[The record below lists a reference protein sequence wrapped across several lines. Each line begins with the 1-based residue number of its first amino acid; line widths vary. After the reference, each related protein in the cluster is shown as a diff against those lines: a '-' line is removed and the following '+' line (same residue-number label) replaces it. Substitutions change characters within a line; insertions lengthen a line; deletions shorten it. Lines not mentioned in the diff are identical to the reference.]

1 MKNILKILTLLAV
14 FSFIFTSC
22 GTPPTPPPEEKPA
35 PVVVEEPVPEA
46 QPEPT
51 PEAQPEPTPEP
62 QPEPTPEPQPEPTP
76 VVEEPRDVPVK
87 EYVVAQ
93 GDTLSEIALKFYGT
107 REKAYYFPIIMAINP
122 GKVQHPD
129 KLTPKMKLLI
139 PDFDLFMQ
147 HSPSK
152 MLARP
157 EFEKCIKIYEDE
169 ARTGVA
175 ESLRRRLKEF

>member
-1 MKNILKILTLLAV
+1 MKNIFKILTLLTV

-22 GTPPTPPPEEKPA
+22 GTPPAPPPKEKPA
-35 PVVVEEPVPEA
+35 PVVVEEPAPEVK
-46 QPEPT
+46 
-51 PEAQPEPTPEP
+51 PEPTPEP
-62 QPEPTPEPQPEPTP
+62 EPAP

-87 EYVVAQ
+87 EYVVVQ

-122 GKVQHPD
+122 GIVKHPD
-129 KLTPKMKLLI
+129 KLTPKTKLLI
-139 PDFDLFMQ
+139 PDFELFMK

-169 ARTGVA
+169 GKSGVA
-175 ESLRRRLKEF
+175 ESLRRRLKEL

>member
-1 MKNILKILTLLAV
+1 MKNILKILAIMAL
-14 FSFIFTSC
+14 FSFVLTSC

-35 PVVVEEPVPEA
+35 PVVVEEPTPA
-46 QPEPT
+46 PEPE
-51 PEAQPEPTPEP
+51 PVVEPTPEP
-62 QPEPTPEPQPEPTP
+62 KP

-87 EYVVAQ
+87 EYVVVE

-107 REKAYYFPIIMAINP
+107 REKAYYFPIIMTLNP
-122 GKVQHPD
+122 GKIQHPD
-129 KLTPKMKLLI
+129 KLTPKTKLLI
-139 PDFDLFMQ
+139 PDFELFMK
-147 HSPSK
+147 HSASK

-169 ARTGVA
+169 GKSGVV

>member
-1 MKNILKILTLLAV
+1 MKNILKILAIMAL
-14 FSFIFTSC
+14 FSFVLTSC

-35 PVVVEEPVPEA
+35 PVVVEEPTPA
-46 QPEPT
+46 PEPVK
-51 PEAQPEPTPEP
+51 EATPEP
-62 QPEPTPEPQPEPTP
+62 KP

-87 EYVVAQ
+87 EYVVVE

-107 REKAYYFPIIMAINP
+107 REKAYYFPIIMTLNP
-122 GKVQHPD
+122 GKIQHPD
-129 KLTPKMKLLI
+129 KLTPKTKLLI
-139 PDFDLFMQ
+139 PDFELFMK
-147 HSPSK
+147 HSASK

-169 ARTGVA
+169 GKSGVV

>member
-1 MKNILKILTLLAV
+1 MKNILKVLAIMAL
-14 FSFIFTSC
+14 FSFVLTSC

-35 PVVVEEPVPEA
+35 PVVVEEPAPEVKSE
-46 QPEPT
+46 PEPA
-51 PEAQPEPTPEP
+51 PMPD
-62 QPEPTPEPQPEPTP
+62 P

-87 EYVVAQ
+87 EYLVVQ

-107 REKAYYFPIIMAINP
+107 REKAYYFPIIMSINP

-129 KLTPKMKLLI
+129 KLTPKTKLLI
-139 PDFDLFMQ
+139 PDFDLFMK

-169 ARTGVA
+169 GKSGVV

>member
-1 MKNILKILTLLAV
+1 MKNILKILAIMAL
-14 FSFIFTSC
+14 FSFVLTSC

-35 PVVVEEPVPEA
+35 PVVVEELTPA
-46 QPEPT
+46 PEPVK
-51 PEAQPEPTPEP
+51 EAAPEPK
-62 QPEPTPEPQPEPTP
+62 P

-87 EYVVAQ
+87 EYVVVE

-107 REKAYYFPIIMAINP
+107 REKAYYFPIIMTLNP
-122 GKVQHPD
+122 GKIQHPD
-129 KLTPKMKLLI
+129 KLTPKTKLLI
-139 PDFDLFMQ
+139 PDFELFMK
-147 HSPSK
+147 HSASK

-169 ARTGVA
+169 GKSGVV

>member
-1 MKNILKILTLLAV
+1 MKNVLKVLAV
-14 FSFIFTSC
+14 MALFSFVLTSC

-35 PVVVEEPVPEA
+35 PVVVEEPTPAPESEPA
-46 QPEPT
+46 PEPK
-51 PEAQPEPTPEP
+51 
-62 QPEPTPEPQPEPTP
+62 P

-87 EYVVAQ
+87 EYVVVE

-107 REKAYYFPIIMAINP
+107 REKAYYFPIIMTLNP
-122 GKVQHPD
+122 GKIQHPD
-129 KLTPKMKLLI
+129 KLTPKTKLLI
-139 PDFDLFMQ
+139 PDFELFMK
-147 HSPSK
+147 HSASK

-169 ARTGVA
+169 GRSGVV

>member
-1 MKNILKILTLLAV
+1 MKNILKILAIMAL
-14 FSFIFTSC
+14 FSFVLMSC

-35 PVVVEEPVPEA
+35 PVVVEEPTPA
-46 QPEPT
+46 PEPVK
-51 PEAQPEPTPEP
+51 EAAPEPK
-62 QPEPTPEPQPEPTP
+62 P

-87 EYVVAQ
+87 EYVVVE

-107 REKAYYFPIIMAINP
+107 REKAYYFPIIMTLNP
-122 GKVQHPD
+122 GKIQHPD
-129 KLTPKMKLLI
+129 KLTPKTKLLI
-139 PDFDLFMQ
+139 PDFELFMK
-147 HSPSK
+147 HSASK

-169 ARTGVA
+169 GKSGVV

>member
-1 MKNILKILTLLAV
+1 MKNIFKVLALLTV

-35 PVVVEEPVPEA
+35 PVVVEDPAPEVK
-46 QPEPT
+46 PETVQEQKP
-51 PEAQPEPTPEP
+51 A
-62 QPEPTPEPQPEPTP
+62 P
-76 VVEEPRDVPVK
+76 VVEEPQDVPVK
-87 EYVVAQ
+87 EYIVVE

-107 REKAYYFPIIMAINP
+107 REKAYYFPIIMAMNP
-122 GKVQHPD
+122 GVVKHPD
-129 KLTPKMKLLI
+129 KLTPKLKLLI

-152 MLARP
+152 MLTRP

-169 ARTGVA
+169 GKSGVV
-175 ESLRRRLKEF
+175 ESLQRRLKEF

>member
-1 MKNILKILTLLAV
+1 MKNILKALTLLAV

-35 PVVVEEPVPEA
+35 PVVVEEP
-46 QPEPT
+46 T

-62 QPEPTPEPQPEPTP
+62 AP

-87 EYVVAQ
+87 EYVVVQ

-122 GKVQHPD
+122 GKVKHPD

-139 PDFDLFMQ
+139 PDFELFMQ

-152 MLARP
+152 EKAKP

>member
-1 MKNILKILTLLAV
+1 MKNILKILAIMAL
-14 FSFIFTSC
+14 FSFVLTSC

-35 PVVVEEPVPEA
+35 PVVVEEPTPA
-46 QPEPT
+46 PEPVK
-51 PEAQPEPTPEP
+51 EAAPEPK
-62 QPEPTPEPQPEPTP
+62 P

-87 EYVVAQ
+87 EYVVVE
-93 GDTLSEIALKFYGT
+93 GDTLSQIALKFYGT
-107 REKAYYFPIIMAINP
+107 REKAYYFPIIMSVNP
-122 GKVQHPD
+122 GKVKHPD
-129 KLTPKMKLLI
+129 KLTPKTKLLI
-139 PDFDLFMQ
+139 PDFELFMQ

-169 ARTGVA
+169 GRSGVV

>member
-35 PVVVEEPVPEA
+35 PVVVEEPAPEVK
-46 QPEPT
+46 
-51 PEAQPEPTPEP
+51 PEPTPEP
-62 QPEPTPEPQPEPTP
+62 AP
-76 VVEEPRDVPVK
+76 VVEEPQDVPVK
-87 EYVVAQ
+87 EYVVVQ

-107 REKAYYFPIIMAINP
+107 REKAYYFPIIMATNP
-122 GKVQHPD
+122 GIVKHPD
-129 KLTPKMKLLI
+129 KLTPKTKLLI
-139 PDFDLFMQ
+139 PDFELFMQ

-152 MLARP
+152 EKAKP

-169 ARTGVA
+169 ARSGVA
-175 ESLRRRLKEF
+175 ESLRRRLKEL

>member
-1 MKNILKILTLLAV
+1 MKNILKILAIMAL
-14 FSFIFTSC
+14 FSFVLTSC

-35 PVVVEEPVPEA
+35 PVVVEEPTPA
-46 QPEPT
+46 PEPVK
-51 PEAQPEPTPEP
+51 EAAPEPK
-62 QPEPTPEPQPEPTP
+62 P

-87 EYVVAQ
+87 EYVVVE

-107 REKAYYFPIIMAINP
+107 REKAYYFPIIMTLNP
-122 GKVQHPD
+122 GKIQHPD
-129 KLTPKMKLLI
+129 KLTPKTKLLI
-139 PDFDLFMQ
+139 PDVELCMK
-147 HSPSK
+147 HSASK

-169 ARTGVA
+169 GKSGVV

>member
-1 MKNILKILTLLAV
+1 MKNILKILAIMAL
-14 FSFIFTSC
+14 FSFVLTSC

-35 PVVVEEPVPEA
+35 PVVVEEPTPA
-46 QPEPT
+46 PEPVK
-51 PEAQPEPTPEP
+51 EAAPEPK
-62 QPEPTPEPQPEPTP
+62 P

-87 EYVVAQ
+87 EYVVVE

-107 REKAYYFPIIMAINP
+107 REQAYYFPIIMTLNP
-122 GKVQHPD
+122 GKIQHPD
-129 KLTPKMKLLI
+129 KLTPKTKLLI
-139 PDFDLFMQ
+139 PDFELFMK
-147 HSPSK
+147 HSASK

-169 ARTGVA
+169 GKSGVV

>member
-1 MKNILKILTLLAV
+1 MKNILKILAIMAL
-14 FSFIFTSC
+14 FSFVLTSC

-35 PVVVEEPVPEA
+35 PVVVEEPTPAPESEPA
-46 QPEPT
+46 PEPK
-51 PEAQPEPTPEP
+51 
-62 QPEPTPEPQPEPTP
+62 P

-87 EYVVAQ
+87 EYVVVE

-107 REKAYYFPIIMAINP
+107 REKAYYFPIIMTLNP
-122 GKVQHPD
+122 GKIQHPD
-129 KLTPKMKLLI
+129 KLTPKTKLLI
-139 PDFDLFMQ
+139 PDFELFMK
-147 HSPSK
+147 HSASK

-169 ARTGVA
+169 GRSGVV

>member
-1 MKNILKILTLLAV
+1 MKNILKILAIMAL
-14 FSFIFTSC
+14 FSFVLTSC

-35 PVVVEEPVPEA
+35 PVVVEEPTPA
-46 QPEPT
+46 PEPVK
-51 PEAQPEPTPEP
+51 EAAPEPK
-62 QPEPTPEPQPEPTP
+62 P

-87 EYVVAQ
+87 EYVVVE

-107 REKAYYFPIIMAINP
+107 REKAYYFPIIMTLNP
-122 GKVQHPD
+122 GKIQHPD
-129 KLTPKMKLLI
+129 KLTPKTKLLI
-139 PDFDLFMQ
+139 PDFELFMK
-147 HSPSK
+147 HSASK

-169 ARTGVA
+169 GRSGVV

>member
-1 MKNILKILTLLAV
+1 MKDVLKVLAV
-14 FSFIFTSC
+14 MALFSFVLTSC

-35 PVVVEEPVPEA
+35 PVVVEE
-46 QPEPT
+46 T
-51 PEAQPEPTPEP
+51 TPEP
-62 QPEPTPEPQPEPTP
+62 ITESTPEPEP

-87 EYVVAQ
+87 EYVVVE
-93 GDTLSEIALKFYGT
+93 GDTLSQIALKFYGT
-107 REKAYYFPIIMAINP
+107 REKAYYFPIIMSVNP
-122 GKVQHPD
+122 GKVKHPD
-129 KLTPKMKLLI
+129 KLTPKTKLLI
-139 PDFDLFMQ
+139 PDFELFMQ

-169 ARTGVA
+169 GKSGVV

>member
-1 MKNILKILTLLAV
+1 MKNILKILAIMAL
-14 FSFIFTSC
+14 FSFVLTSC

-35 PVVVEEPVPEA
+35 PVVVEEP
-46 QPEPT
+46 T
-51 PEAQPEPTPEP
+51 PAPVVEPTPEP
-62 QPEPTPEPQPEPTP
+62 KPI
-76 VVEEPRDVPVK
+76 VEEPRDVPVK
-87 EYVVAQ
+87 EYVVVE

-122 GKVQHPD
+122 GKVKHPD
-129 KLTPKMKLLI
+129 KLTPKTKLLI
-139 PDFDLFMQ
+139 PDFELFMK
-147 HSPSK
+147 HSASK

-169 ARTGVA
+169 GRSGVV

>member
-1 MKNILKILTLLAV
+1 MKNILKILAIMAL
-14 FSFIFTSC
+14 FSFVLMSC

-35 PVVVEEPVPEA
+35 PVVVEEPTPA
-46 QPEPT
+46 PEPE
-51 PEAQPEPTPEP
+51 PVVEPTPEP
-62 QPEPTPEPQPEPTP
+62 KPI
-76 VVEEPRDVPVK
+76 VEEPRDVPVK
-87 EYVVAQ
+87 EYVVVE

-122 GKVQHPD
+122 GKVRHPD
-129 KLTPKMKLLI
+129 KLTPKTKLLI
-139 PDFDLFMQ
+139 PDFELFMK

-152 MLARP
+152 ILARP

-169 ARTGVA
+169 GKSGVV

>member
-1 MKNILKILTLLAV
+1 MKNILKILTLLTV

-22 GTPPTPPPEEKPA
+22 GTPPAPPPKEKPA
-35 PVVVEEPVPEA
+35 PVVVEEPAPEVK
-46 QPEPT
+46 
-51 PEAQPEPTPEP
+51 PEPTPEP
-62 QPEPTPEPQPEPTP
+62 EPAP

-87 EYVVAQ
+87 EYVVVQ

-122 GKVQHPD
+122 GIVKHPD
-129 KLTPKMKLLI
+129 KLAPKTKLLI
-139 PDFDLFMQ
+139 PDFELFMK

-152 MLARP
+152 MLAKP

-169 ARTGVA
+169 GKSGVA
-175 ESLRRRLKEF
+175 ESLRRRLKEL

>member
-1 MKNILKILTLLAV
+1 MKNILKILAIMAL
-14 FSFIFTSC
+14 FSFVLTSC

-35 PVVVEEPVPEA
+35 PVVVEEPTPA
-46 QPEPT
+46 PEPVK
-51 PEAQPEPTPEP
+51 EAAPEPK
-62 QPEPTPEPQPEPTP
+62 P

-87 EYVVAQ
+87 EYVVVE

-107 REKAYYFPIIMAINP
+107 REKAYYFPIIMTLNP
-122 GKVQHPD
+122 GKIQHPD
-129 KLTPKMKLLI
+129 KLTPKTKLLI
-139 PDFDLFMQ
+139 PDFELLMK
-147 HSPSK
+147 HSASK

-169 ARTGVA
+169 GKSGVV

>member
-1 MKNILKILTLLAV
+1 MKNILKILAIMAL
-14 FSFIFTSC
+14 FSFVLTSC

-35 PVVVEEPVPEA
+35 PVVVEEPTPAPESEPA
-46 QPEPT
+46 PEPK
-51 PEAQPEPTPEP
+51 
-62 QPEPTPEPQPEPTP
+62 P

-87 EYVVAQ
+87 EYVVVE

-107 REKAYYFPIIMAINP
+107 REKAYYFPIIMTLNP
-122 GKVQHPD
+122 GKIQHPD
-129 KLTPKMKLLI
+129 KLTPKTKLLI
-139 PDFDLFMQ
+139 PDFELFMK
-147 HSPSK
+147 HSASK

-169 ARTGVA
+169 GKSGVV

>member
-1 MKNILKILTLLAV
+1 MKILAIMAL
-14 FSFIFTSC
+14 FSFVLTSC

-35 PVVVEEPVPEA
+35 PVVVEEPTPA
-46 QPEPT
+46 PEPVK
-51 PEAQPEPTPEP
+51 EAAPEPK
-62 QPEPTPEPQPEPTP
+62 P

-87 EYVVAQ
+87 EYVVVE

-107 REKAYYFPIIMAINP
+107 REKAYYFPIIMTLNP
-122 GKVQHPD
+122 GKIQHPD
-129 KLTPKMKLLI
+129 KLTPKTKLLI
-139 PDFDLFMQ
+139 PDFELFMK
-147 HSPSK
+147 HSASK

-169 ARTGVA
+169 GKSGVV

>member
-1 MKNILKILTLLAV
+1 MKNILKALTLFAV

-22 GTPPTPPPEEKPA
+22 GTPPPAPPAEKPA
-35 PVVVEEPVPEA
+35 PEVVEEPTPAVQAETM
-46 QPEPT
+46 QEP
-51 PEAQPEPTPEP
+51 A
-62 QPEPTPEPQPEPTP
+62 P
-76 VVEEPRDVPVK
+76 VVEESRDVPVK
-87 EYVVAQ
+87 EYIVVE
-93 GDTLSEIALKFYGT
+93 GDTLSQIALKFYGT

-122 GKVQHPD
+122 GKVKHPD

-139 PDFDLFMQ
+139 PDFELFMQ

-169 ARTGVA
+169 GRSGVV
-175 ESLRRRLKEF
+175 ESLGRRLKEF